1 MFHKITPSRD
11 VSTDDSILTLTNGSG
26 SPGDTSASSLTWAE
40 DAVRQNKEEWERI
53 ERILYCE
60 EPLPKDKALKDELVL
75 WISAFPHLRVIGTPA
90 QMHYSSNLKPT
101 DPDYCEI
108 LAKHPQSQ
116 SAQTRQEF
124 LETDLEECLTI
135 NSGISSSPVPSLHHR
150 TAVIYK
156 PIDNQPRP
164 NLPRN
169 LPSILS
175 KNCLIEKIKTLE
187 LDKSGRVT
195 RGRVTFRT
203 YEPLITYSA
212 KAFISSKLP
221 QPTTNIFFRK
231 DLQSPQQNTQ
241 INSKSA
247 TPRIK
252 ASVTLPAINVVTPPT
267 LDCGLAGRSLDSG
280 IIGRSISATNIP
292 NRKHV
297 KLKLTL
303 PDLAASDND

>member
-1 MFHKITPSRD
+1 MFHKITPSREH
-11 VSTDDSILTLTNGSG
+11 STDDSLLTLTNGSG

-40 DAVRQNKEEWERI
+40 DAVRQNKEEWEKI
-53 ERILYCE
+53 ERILHGE
-60 EPLPKDKALKDELVL
+60 EPLPKDKALREELL
-75 WISAFPHLRVIGTPA
+75 QWMHAFPQLRINGTSA

-101 DPDYCEI
+101 DPDYSEI
-108 LAKHPQSQ
+108 FAMHPQTQ
-116 SAQTRQEF
+116 SARTRQEF
-124 LETDLEECLTI
+124 LESELEECLTI
-135 NSGISSSPVPSLHHR
+135 NSGIATSPVPSLHHR

-156 PIDNQPRP
+156 PIDNHPRP

-175 KNCLIEKIKTLE
+175 KNCLIEKIRTLE

-195 RGRVTFRT
+195 RGHVAFRT

-212 KAFISSKLP
+212 KSFISTKLP

-231 DLQSPQQNTQ
+231 DLQLPSPIT
-241 INSKSA
+241 KSA

-252 ASVTLPAINVVTPPT
+252 ASVTLPAINVSTPPT
-267 LDCGLAGRSLDSG
+267 GSGILAGRSLDSG
-280 IIGRSISATNIP
+280 VIGRSISATNIP

-297 KLKLTL
+297 KWKSTL
-303 PDLAASDND
+303 PDVATDD

>member
-1 MFHKITPSRD
+1 MFHKITPAREL
-11 VSTDDSILTLTNGSG
+11 STDDSILTLTNGSG

-40 DAVRQNKEEWERI
+40 DAVRQNKEEWDRI
-53 ERILYCE
+53 DRILYCE
-60 EPLPKDKALKDELVL
+60 EPLPTKDKALREELVQ
-75 WISAFPHLRVIGTPA
+75 WMHAFPHLRLIGTPA
-90 QMHYSSNLKPT
+90 QMHYSSNLKAT
-101 DPDYCEI
+101 DPDYEEVF
-108 LAKHPQSQ
+108 AAHPQSQ

-124 LETDLEECLTI
+124 LESELEECLTI
-135 NSGISSSPVPSLHHR
+135 NSGIASSPVPSLHHR

-187 LDKSGRVT
+187 LDRAGRVT
-195 RGRVTFRT
+195 RGHVAFRT

-212 KAFISSKLP
+212 KAFISTKLP

-231 DLQSPQQNTQ
+231 DLQSTQNTP

-252 ASVTLPAINVVTPPT
+252 ASVTLPAINVTTPPS
-267 LDCGLAGRSLDSG
+267 DSGIAARSLDSG

-297 KLKLTL
+297 KWKHTL
-303 PDLAASDND
+303 PDLAIDND